1 MNPRTKDD
9 SIYQEVHVPGNPW
22 VARCISTATR
32 RVMTRTRSKS
42 RSRVTSLT
50 LGSFSL
56 HLTASVVVAP
66 LRIFLGR
73 LRTHTTFKRSELRL
87 KKRHKNGLVPLFDLL
102 ITLTSFHIF
111 WTILFIIFFI
121 YSHTCWL
128 KNYYEIIGRV
138 IGKYYLE
145 NHWLVCNFGV

>member
-1 MNPRTKDD
+1 MVINSRRIMNPRTKDD

-22 VARCISTATR
+22 VARCISTGTR

-66 LRIFLGR
+66 PRIFPGR

-87 KKRHKNGLVPLFDLL
+87 KKKKKKGPVPVWSLNHFNFFPYFPNYPFYYFFNILKYLLVEKLL
-102 ITLTSFHIF
+102 RNYRTSH
-111 WTILFIIFFI
+111 WQIL
-121 YSHTCWL
+121 
-128 KNYYEIIGRV
+128 
-138 IGKYYLE
+138 LE
-145 NHWLVCNFGV
+145 E

>member
-1 MNPRTKDD
+1 MNPRTKND

-22 VARCISTATR
+22 VARCISTGTR

-50 LGSFSL
+50 LGPFSL

-66 LRIFLGR
+66 LRIFPGR
-73 LRTHTTFKRSELRL
+73 FRTHTTFKRSESCAW
-87 KKRHKNGLVPLFDLL
+87 KKKTVPSLFDLL

-111 WTILFIIFFI
+111 RTILFIISFI
-121 YSHTCWL
+121 YSNTCWL
-128 KNYYEIIGRV
+128 KNYYEIIARV
-138 IGKYYLE
+138 IGKYYRK